1 MIIISDAF
9 MHRKFFGEKM
19 AKMTTK
25 KHEMDM
31 CNGPLLKQ
39 ILIFTMPLMA
49 SGILQLLFNAADMV
63 VAGRYAGSIALGAVG
78 ATSSLIN
85 LIINVFMGLS
95 VGANVVIAHFYGA
108 DSKNDVFETV
118 HTAIALAGGCGL
130 FLLILGY
137 FISGPALI
145 MMATPAEILP
155 HSTRYMQVYFLGVPM
170 LLLYNFGAAILR
182 AVGDTG
188 RPLFFLI
195 IAGIIN
201 VILNVIFV
209 KYLGLG
215 VMGVAL
221 ATVMSEAIS
230 AFLVIRALMNSD
242 GAIKLSLR
250 NVKIYKDKVSRI
262 ARIGLP
268 AGFQGAVFSIS
279 NVLIQSSVN
288 SFGAVAVAGNT
299 AAMSLE
305 GFVYNAMNSF
315 HQTAISFTG
324 QNMGARKYDR
334 VKRIA
339 LLCILCAAVTG
350 IILGGFC
357 NIFSNQLLSL
367 YNSEPEVVGFGQR
380 RIVIIMSTYFLCG
393 IMDAIVGS
401 LRGMGYSVMPMIVS
415 LLGACAFRIVW
426 IYTVF
431 AATPTPECL
440 YVSYP
445 LSWTITF
452 LVHLC
457 CYFLIANKRL
467 KTR

>member
-1 MIIISDAF
+1 M
-9 MHRKFFGEKM
+9 KNM
-19 AKMTTK
+19 AKMTAK
-25 KHEMDM
+25 KYEMDM

-63 VAGRYAGSIALGAVG
+63 VAGRYAGSTALGAVG

-108 DSKNDVFETV
+108 NSKSDVFETV
-118 HTAIALAGGCGL
+118 HTAIAMAGVCGV
-130 FLLILGY
+130 FLLVLG
-137 FISGPALI
+137 FFVSEPALI
-145 MMATPAEILP
+145 MMDTPAEILP
-155 HSTRYMQVYFLGVPM
+155 YSTRYMQVYFIGVPM
-170 LLLYNFGAAILR
+170 MLLYNFGAAILR
-182 AVGDTG
+182 AVGDTQ

-201 VILNVIFV
+201 VILNVFFV

-215 VMGVAL
+215 VVGVAL
-221 ATVMSEAIS
+221 ATVISEAIS
-230 AFLVIRALMNSD
+230 AVLVLRALIKND
-242 GAIKLSLR
+242 GIVKLNLR
-250 NVKIYKDKVSRI
+250 SIRIYRDKASRI

-268 AGFQGAVFSIS
+268 AGFQGAIFAIS

-299 AAMSLE
+299 ASMSLE

-315 HQTAISFTG
+315 HQTAVSFTG

-339 LLCILCAAVTG
+339 WQCMLCAVATG
-350 IILGGFC
+350 IILGGSC
-357 NIFSNQLLSL
+357 SIFAKSLLSL
-367 YNSEPEVVGFGQR
+367 YNSEPEVIGFGQR
-380 RIVIIMSTYFLCG
+380 RIIIIMSTYYLCG
-393 IMDAIVGS
+393 IMDAIVGV
-401 LRGMGYSVMPMIVS
+401 LRGMGYSIMPMIVS

-431 AATPTPECL
+431 AANPTPECL
-440 YVSYP
+440 YISYP
-445 LSWTITF
+445 ISWAITF

-457 CYFLIANKRL
+457 CYFTIARKRL
-467 KTR
+467 KTRELTSASL